1 MRKITVF
8 YGHFAIFCASPMG
21 ILLILLQ
28 FPEKKLRPVVIFAS
42 VGFETTEFWGRDPT
56 QMNFSHPNGSF
67 EKFSIISL
75 NKSGPRPSSEVGA
88 GQIGAGLDPSI
99 CHRLSDQCGAG
110 PLDLRVGAG
119 LVQL

>member
-1 MRKITVF
+1 MRKMTVF
-8 YGHFAIFCASPMG
+8 YGHFVIFCASPMG

-67 EKFSIISL
+67 EKFSIITL
-75 NKSGPRPSSEVGA
+75 NKSGPRAYEAV
-88 GQIGAGLDPSI
+88 
-99 CHRLSDQCGAG
+99 
-110 PLDLRVGAG
+110 
-119 LVQL
+119 